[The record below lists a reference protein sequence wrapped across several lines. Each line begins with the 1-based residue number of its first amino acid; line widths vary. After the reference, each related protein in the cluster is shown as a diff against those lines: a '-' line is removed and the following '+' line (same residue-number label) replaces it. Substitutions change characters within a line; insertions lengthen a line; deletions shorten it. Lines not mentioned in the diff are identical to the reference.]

1 MHTWVTTLTEAALF
15 HPTSLMCCLVG
26 PRRFGGRGP
35 AGKVAHGGGFQFH
48 SPGAIT
54 GAAEKEAR
62 QVLAVPATSRGAK
75 WTAAEWQNRPAEPR
89 GLVPT
94 EYRRPPILTSYV
106 VGVGGHCA
114 QV

>member
-1 MHTWVTTLTEAALF
+1 MESSSGFSGILSDAPFVTVLLDTGSRRGERRNAL
-15 HPTSLMCCLVG
+15 P
-26 PRRFGGRGP
+26 
-35 AGKVAHGGGFQFH
+35 H

-62 QVLAVPATSRGAK
+62 QVPAVPATSRGAK

-94 EYRRPPILTSYV
+94 EYRCPPILTV
-106 VGVGGHCA
+106 RAVGVGGPA
-114 QV
+114 LRSEPSRVSLEKE